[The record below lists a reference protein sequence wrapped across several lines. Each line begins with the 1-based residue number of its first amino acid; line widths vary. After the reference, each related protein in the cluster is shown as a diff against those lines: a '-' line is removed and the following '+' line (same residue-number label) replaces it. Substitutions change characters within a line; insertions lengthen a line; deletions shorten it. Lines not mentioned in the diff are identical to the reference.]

1 MDLFSKGDV
10 AVEFEEYKSKLQM
23 LRDSL
28 NELRDYRSRRY
39 NAACEYIRSIKTTE
53 EKIQEQLILVQKNH
67 SDEENDL
74 IAQLEFVDFLAK
86 KGIYMELT
94 KEIIEALQSR
104 KIVASISSAA
114 TQNQI
119 DNAVANKDG
128 GGTLSKVNLPK
139 PYTQEK
145 VVDKLNN
152 ESKDKDSYYEKFMIA
167 YKNNDI
173 NSNCLR
179 LKISDRYVE
188 RIDNMDFA
196 SWKNDA
202 DISKITLVQTADQPQ
217 YLAYDMANFQDK
229 VEKDRYYYLLP
240 INIQTNPYTL
250 AKIKKYSMLTFFEI
264 PIDADK
270 AEVFRFILVKP
281 AIVEKE
287 NNEFKVMVKYK
298 GECKL

>member
-39 NAACEYIRSIKTTE
+39 NAACDYIRSIKTTE

-74 IAQLEFVDFLAK
+74 IAQLEFVEFLAK

-128 GGTLSKVNLPK
+128 GDTLSKVNLPK

-167 YKNNDI
+167 YQNNDI

-217 YLAYDMANFQDK
+217 YLAYDMAKFQDK

-250 AKIKKYSMLTFFEI
+250 AKIKKCSMLTFFEI

-270 AEVFRFILVKP
+270 AEFRFILVKP

>member
-39 NAACEYIRSIKTTE
+39 NAACDYIRSIKTTE

-74 IAQLEFVDFLAK
+74 IAQLEFVEFLAK

-167 YKNNDI
+167 YQNNDI

-250 AKIKKYSMLTFFEI
+250 AKIKKCSMLTFFEI

-270 AEVFRFILVKP
+270 AEFRFILVKP